1 MLSLVLTLDHRRLEE
16 LTERFIESPDQ
27 LVYNEI
33 RNAFTTHIYWEEEF
47 LFPKVNAFLAILRA
61 LEIEHGSMWLLLD
74 KVKENL
80 DNNNVEV
87 AKEKMREFMRVMLEH
102 DGAEE
107 GSVYQQLDNMTDE
120 EQAMLILEVIKIA
133 NPPKEWKCKAL
144 R

>member
-1 MLSLVLTLDHRRLEE
+1 
-16 LTERFIESPDQ
+16 
-27 LVYNEI
+27 
-33 RNAFTTHIYWEEEF
+33 
-47 LFPKVNAFLAILRA
+47 
-61 LEIEHGSMWLLLD
+61 MWLLLD